1 MHVRGNAKNIKES
14 LVVPRDADG
23 NEGERK
29 MARKEEGKTRE
40 KRSTDKRLSRLTG
53 YKRED
58 G

>member
-1 MHVRGNAKNIKES
+1 MSEES